1 MKRFKKFV
9 AVLLACVMAL
19 TLLTACGGGASGGSS
34 NSGEEVMKQL
44 TAKINENVKDLG
56 ISMTYDTQLD
66 RQAEVCGNVLLAKLN
81 ADASEEGIKEA
92 KDAAMKAAGLNEDDY
107 YFMVYKPNGT
117 QNQMN
122 NIAFVFGAQARKE
135 YQANRKAG
143 KKIGYAGI
151 IDTSGNIM
159 WFYALVQCK

>member
-19 TLLTACGGGASGGSS
+19 TLLTACGGGGGSSS

-66 RQAEVCGNVLLAKLN
+66 KRAEVCGNVLLAKLK
-81 ADASEEGIKEA
+81 AGTIEEAEE
-92 KDAAMKAAGLNEDDY
+92 AAMKAAGLNEDDY
-107 YFMVYKPNGT
+107 YFMVYQPNGT

-122 NIAFVFGAQARKE
+122 NIASVFGAQARKE
-135 YQANRKAG
+135 YQANGKAG
-143 KKIGYAGI
+143 KKIGYAGMV
-151 IDTSGNIM
+151 DASGNIVL
-159 WFYALVQCK
+159 FYALVECK

>member
-66 RQAEVCGNVLLAKLN
+66 KRAEVCGNVLLAKLN
-81 ADASEEGIKEA
+81 AGASEEVAE
-92 KDAAMKAAGLNEDDY
+92 DAAMEAAGLNEDDY
-107 YFMVYKPNGT
+107 YFMVYRPNGT

-122 NIAFVFGAQARKE
+122 NIASVFGAQARKE
-135 YQANRKAG
+135 YQANGKAG
-143 KKIGYAGI
+143 KKIGYAGMV
-151 IDTSGNIM
+151 DASGNIVL
-159 WFYALVQCK
+159 FYALVECK

>member
-1 MKRFKKFV
+1 MKRFKKLV

-66 RQAEVCGNVLLAKLN
+66 KRAEVCGNVLLTKLN
-81 ADASEEGIKEA
+81 NGASEAEA
-92 KDAAMKAAGLNEDDY
+92 ENAAMKAAGLNNNDY
-107 YFMVYKPNGT
+107 YFMIYTPNGS
-117 QNQMN
+117 QNQMD
-122 NIAFVFGAQARKE
+122 NIATVFSAQARKE
-135 YQANRKAG
+135 YQANEKAG
-143 KKIGYAGI
+143 KKIGYAGM
-151 IDTSGNIM
+151 IDDSGNIVL
-159 WFYALVQCK
+159 FYALVECK

>member
-1 MKRFKKFV
+1 MKRFKKLV

-19 TLLTACGGGASGGSS
+19 TLLTACGGGGASGGGS
-34 NSGEEVMKQL
+34 NSGEDVMKQL

-66 RQAEVCGNVLLAKLN
+66 KRAEVCGNVLLAKLN
-81 ADASEEGIKEA
+81 ANAGEEVA

-107 YFMVYKPNGT
+107 YFMVYQPNGT

-122 NIAFVFGAQARKE
+122 NIASVFGAQARKE

-143 KKIGYAGI
+143 KKIGYAGM
-151 IDTSGNIM
+151 IDASGNIVL
-159 WFYALVQCK
+159 FYALVECK